1 MSFQRFRVRWQP
13 ISLEDWMATTKD
25 HAPPHFHAI
34 YSGQEAQIRI
44 DDGSVL
50 AGFLPATAERL
61 VKEWAVVRRAELLTN
76 WERAQ
81 KPDALEPIE
90 PLR

>member
-1 MSFQRFRVRWQP
+1 MPRLSEFYGIAIYMYW
-13 ISLEDWMATTKD
+13 KD

-81 KPDALEPIE
+81 KPDAIEPIE